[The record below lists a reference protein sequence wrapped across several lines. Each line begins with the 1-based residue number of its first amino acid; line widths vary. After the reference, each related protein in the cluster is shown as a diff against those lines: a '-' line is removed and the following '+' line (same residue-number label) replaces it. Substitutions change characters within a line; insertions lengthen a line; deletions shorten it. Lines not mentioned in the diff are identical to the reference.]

1 MNSFLLDDIKSVPS
15 SLVKNISAVKLK
27 QGPLIIISSMVTAVV
42 KSSKVFNGKYLS
54 SSPRPQSHP
63 LNNLKESLFFEL
75 LAQTSKSFA
84 PGPWWDFLVAT
95 PPSFPVLFDPS
106 MCTPGCSSRHE
117 RHPKLPGPQP
127 PH

>member
-1 MNSFLLDDIKSVPS
+1 MIKYHKSLGFFLLRPKKLNSFLLDDIKSVPS

-63 LNNLKESLFFEL
+63 LNNLKESLL
-75 LAQTSKSFA
+75 
-84 PGPWWDFLVAT
+84 
-95 PPSFPVLFDPS
+95 
-106 MCTPGCSSRHE
+106 
-117 RHPKLPGPQP
+117 
-127 PH
+127 